1 MKNYIFKIQIN
12 LLLLILIIGFHS
24 IAKADKINDF
34 EIEGLS
40 IGDSLLNFFSKD
52 QIDNFINYDEG
63 TDLKFRISEFS
74 QTNNFTINNYD
85 VMQVYY
91 KPNDKNYLI
100 SGVRG
105 ALFCEKKVDCLKQQK
120 KIIDDLNN
128 SFSNFDNLKK
138 EKFKHPDD
146 QTGKSIVELFFLN
159 LDMGYITVRYTDWS
173 DKMTYSDSID
183 VEIGNTEVE
192 KWLRSNYGNN

>member
-1 MKNYIFKIQIN
+1 MFKKAKKLFLIFYFSFF
-12 LLLLILIIGFHS
+12 FHS
-24 IAKADKINDF
+24 LTYGDNINDF
-34 EIEGLS
+34 KMEGLS

-52 QIDNFINYDEG
+52 QIDKFINYDVG

-74 QTNNFTINNYD
+74 QTNNFVINNYD

-105 ALFCEKKVDCLKQQK
+105 ALFCESKDDCLKQQK
-120 KIIDDLNN
+120 KIIDDLKNT
-128 SFSNFDNLKK
+128 FSNFNSPKK

-146 QTGKSIVELFFLN
+146 QTGKSIVDLIFLK
-159 LDMGYITVRYTDWS
+159 LDKGYITVRYTDWS
-173 DKMTYSDSID
+173 DNMTYSDNID
-183 VEIGNTEVE
+183 VEIGTTEVE
-192 KWLRSNYGNN
+192 KWLRSNYGKN